1 MLKLNLGCGMY
12 YKPNYVNIDKY
23 DESVADKTLDITK
36 LPYENE
42 SVDEIEASHIIE
54 HFDIIKLP
62 YLLAEWFRV
71 LKPGGVI
78 YIETPDLSKSTR
90 KLRLSSYNTKKNI
103 LRFLFGIDIPG
114 NIHKLGF
121 TYSFLRKTLLLIGFN
136 KIKKHNQTSFFNQK
150 SIRISAS
157 RPLDFSIK
165 NKKHFLTMFRW
176 EICSRI
182 KELNT
187 NFLEAVENN
196 CILPFYKISAS
207 DISSLFEKEIL
218 INLCSSF
225 AIFNPQIAKIF
236 LDLVPK
242 KYFIKVKT
250 EILDY
255 LEKIN
260 SPSLFLSNWIKWK
273 KLPDNI
279 HFSLVKFH
287 LYWGERIKKALTED
301 FDWKETFSF
310 FLSQSSNHQQFFSL
324 EIIAFSSI
332 KYTNL
337 GIKSF
342 TENDLDSAE
351 KMFKHSL
358 RINPDNLV
366 ALWNLARLLI
376 KQGNENLEQILLL
389 YKKAIVNSKNRTQK
403 RKIRKEKNQFINDN
417 FVIKDIL
424 PIQIR

>member
-62 YLLAEWFRV
+62 YLLAEWLRV
-71 LKPGGVI
+71 FKPGGVI
-78 YIETPDLSKSTR
+78 YIETPDLSKSTK

-136 KIKKHNQTSFFNQK
+136 KIKKHKQTSFFNQK
-150 SIRISAS
+150 SIRISATK
-157 RPLDFSIK
+157 PLDFSIK
-165 NKKHFLTMFRW
+165 NKKHFLAMFRW

-182 KELNT
+182 KNLNT
-187 NFLEAVENN
+187 SFLEAVENN
-196 CILPFYKISAS
+196 CILPFYRIFAN
-207 DISSLFEKEIL
+207 DISPLFEKEIL
-218 INLCSSF
+218 IDLCSSF
-225 AIFNPQIAKIF
+225 AIFNPQVAKIF

-242 KYFIKVKT
+242 KHFIKVKT

-255 LEKIN
+255 LENIN
-260 SPSLFLSNWIKWK
+260 SPSLFLSNWAKWK

-287 LYWGERIKKALTED
+287 SYWSERIKKAP
-301 FDWKETFSF
+301 
-310 FLSQSSNHQQFFSL
+310 
-324 EIIAFSSI
+324 
-332 KYTNL
+332 
-337 GIKSF
+337 
-342 TENDLDSAE
+342 ENS
-351 KMFKHSL
+351 
-358 RINPDNLV
+358 
-366 ALWNLARLLI
+366 
-376 KQGNENLEQILLL
+376 
-389 YKKAIVNSKNRTQK
+389 
-403 RKIRKEKNQFINDN
+403 
-417 FVIKDIL
+417 
-424 PIQIR
+424 